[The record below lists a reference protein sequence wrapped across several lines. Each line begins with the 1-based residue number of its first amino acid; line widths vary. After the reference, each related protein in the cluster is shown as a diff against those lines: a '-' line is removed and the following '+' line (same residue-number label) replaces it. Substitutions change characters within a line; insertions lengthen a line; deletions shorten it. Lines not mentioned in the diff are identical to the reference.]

1 MSDKSSELFVFNG
14 IEAYWAI
21 ARTLQIRGEY
31 KRALYYLQ
39 LALDEDNQHIKS
51 YLLRAYCYM
60 QLFEL
65 DKALSDVQT
74 VLQFEKRNPHAI
86 LLLGEIYYLRG
97 DFEEALTSFHQGRIL
112 RPTIEYFLTGVH
124 KCEDAI
130 KNSCTSG
137 RLKLSPRL
145 DLTEFYLKAFPPSKR
160 DHRKTRVVRKIVK
173 KDDDILTWPVPQPKI
188 IRDKLMK
195 QTYPHYSYLESLFK
209 EEERRENQF
218 ENQQPEFFPD
228 LLPILN
234 RSYENKVSSVNCAN
248 YLNRHTDLWY
258 KLNPH
263 VRNSKNYL

>member
-39 LALDEDNQHIKS
+39 LVCCNLNKLIIYNSIHIKALDEDNQHIKS

-112 RPTIEYFLTGVH
+112 RPTIEHFLTGVH

-137 RLKLSPRL
+137 KLKLSPRL

-160 DHRKTRVVRKIVK
+160 DHRQTRVVRKTAK
-173 KDDDILTWPVPQPKI
+173 KDDDILTWPAPQPKI
-188 IRDKLMK
+188 IREKLMK

-209 EEERRENQF
+209 EEG
-218 ENQQPEFFPD
+218 
-228 LLPILN
+228 
-234 RSYENKVSSVNCAN
+234 
-248 YLNRHTDLWY
+248 
-258 KLNPH
+258 KL
-263 VRNSKNYL
+263 KIGL